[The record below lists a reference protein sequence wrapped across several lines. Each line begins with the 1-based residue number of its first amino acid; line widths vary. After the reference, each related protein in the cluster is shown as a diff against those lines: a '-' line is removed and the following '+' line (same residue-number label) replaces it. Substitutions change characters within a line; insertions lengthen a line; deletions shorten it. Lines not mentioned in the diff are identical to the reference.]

1 VGCLKSF
8 AAFRLGER
16 SPTSTV
22 RLRLPKPLVVPRS
35 STMLAAASRRRPPA
49 VCPLFSLSLTSAS
62 LSTSRS
68 SGRALLPRAGAVASA
83 SAFASLCSLAISPSP
98 FYFSLSLF
106 PSFSSLFPL
115 SLVRSTDH
123 GGEDDQRRATA
134 IQYGHLTTSLSL
146 MGRRHVA
153 PEGPRGSHCPP
164 LSLSIFLRTPS
175 PQKPKGGGERVHR
188 IGAWAHHT
196 VLVSLDH

>member
-1 VGCLKSF
+1 MGCLKLF

-16 SPTSTV
+16 SPTSIV

-35 STMLAAASRRRPPA
+35 SAVLAAASRQRPPA

-62 LSTSRS
+62 FSTSRS
-68 SGRALLPRAGAVASA
+68 SGRALLPRVGPWPQP
-83 SAFASLCSLAISPSP
+83 LPSP
-98 FYFSLSLF
+98 PSAPSLSPPRPSLSPSLF

-123 GGEDDQRRATA
+123 GGEDDQRRAAA

-146 MGRRHVA
+146 MGRRHVT

-164 LSLSIFLRTPS
+164 LSLSIFLHTPS